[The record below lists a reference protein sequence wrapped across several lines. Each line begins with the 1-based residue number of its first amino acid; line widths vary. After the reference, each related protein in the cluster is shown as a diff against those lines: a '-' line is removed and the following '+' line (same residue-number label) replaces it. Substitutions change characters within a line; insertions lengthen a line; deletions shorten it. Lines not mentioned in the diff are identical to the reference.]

1 MRKSILLFFMALG
14 LKSTLFAQ
22 FTLPQLPY
30 AYNALEQAIDA
41 QTMEIH
47 HSKHHAAYINNL
59 NNAVKGTPTAEMAI
73 EDIVK
78 NISKHSMAI
87 RNNGGGHFNH
97 SLFWSI
103 LTSEKNSM
111 PNAGLQKAIEKQFT
125 SVDSLKKLMN
135 MAAATRFGSGWAWLI
150 VTPDN
155 KLAVCS
161 TPNQDNPLMD
171 IAEVKGTPIL
181 GIDVWE
187 HAYYLKYQNK
197 RPDYL
202 AAIWT
207 VINWTEVS
215 KRYDAAMPPKKSI
228 WEQWP
233 ALNTFHGV
241 MASTFHPS
249 EEGNLKPIKARS
261 AEMVTKAEALNAQA
275 YPDDYA
281 TPAIKDAV
289 TRLISGSKEL
299 DVLVK
304 KKAKD
309 AVLTQKLTALHDVFH
324 EIVGLCKDSH

>member
-14 LKSTLFAQ
+14 LKSSLFAQ

-103 LTSEKNSM
+103 LTGEKNTT

-135 MAAATRFGSGWAWLI
+135 VAAATRFGSGWAWLI

-202 AAIWT
+202 AAIWS

-215 KRYDAAMPPKKSI
+215 KRYDAAMPPKKKYLG
-228 WEQWP
+228 
-233 ALNTFHGV
+233 A
-241 MASTFHPS
+241 MAYLEHFPWCNGQYFSPKRR
-249 EEGNLKPIKARS
+249 G
-261 AEMVTKAEALNAQA
+261 
-275 YPDDYA
+275 
-281 TPAIKDAV
+281 
-289 TRLISGSKEL
+289 
-299 DVLVK
+299 
-304 KKAKD
+304 
-309 AVLTQKLTALHDVFH
+309 
-324 EIVGLCKDSH
+324 

>member
-1 MRKSILLFFMALG
+1 MRKSSLLLLVLSFTGNLM
-14 LKSTLFAQ
+14 AQ
-22 FTLPQLPY
+22 FSLPQLPF
-30 AYNALEQAIDA
+30 AYNALEPAIDA

-59 NNAVKGTPTAEMAI
+59 NNAVKGTSSAEIAI

-97 SLFWSI
+97 SLFWTI
-103 LTSEKNSM
+103 LTSEKNTM
-111 PNAGLQKAIEKQFT
+111 PNAGLKKAIEKQFT
-125 SVDSLKKLMN
+125 SIDSLKKLVN
-135 MAAATRFGSGWAWLI
+135 AAAAMRFGSGWAWLI
-150 VTPDN
+150 VTPEY

-202 AAIWT
+202 TAIWS
-207 VINWTEVS
+207 VINWSEVS

-249 EEGNLKPIKARS
+249 EEGNLKPIKTRS
-261 AEMVTKAEALNAQA
+261 GEMLTKAQALMVESI
-275 YPDDYA
+275 PEDFS
-281 TPAIKDAV
+281 TPEIKDAL
-289 TRLISGSKEL
+289 TRLIAGSKEL
-299 DVLVK
+299 DNLVK
-304 KKAKD
+304 KKSKD
-309 AVLTQKLTALHDVFH
+309 AILIQKLTALHDVFH
-324 EIVGLCKDSH
+324 EIVGLCKDNH